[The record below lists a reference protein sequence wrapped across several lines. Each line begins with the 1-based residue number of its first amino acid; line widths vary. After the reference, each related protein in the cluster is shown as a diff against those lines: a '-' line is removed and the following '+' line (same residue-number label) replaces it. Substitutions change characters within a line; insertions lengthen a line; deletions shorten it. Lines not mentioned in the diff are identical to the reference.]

1 MFKLKDEFTDIGKY
15 LYLPEF
21 NIKEYQRQALL
32 RLRLTQLS

>member
-1 MFKLKDEFTDIGKY
+1 MFKLKDEFTDIGK
-15 LYLPEF
+15 YLPEF